1 MDVPGSFLEVHLA
14 PSDPLQLPGAP
25 QCKHR
30 EAIDELLES
39 ALHDAEKIRELRR
52 MIAYAEDRLRAKWL
66 DALS

>member
-1 MDVPGSFLEVHLA
+1 MQ
-14 PSDPLQLPGAP
+14 LQGEP
-25 QCKHR
+25 QCKYR

-39 ALHDAEKIRELRR
+39 ALHDAEKVRELRR